1 MNRKISTVASPSFQC
16 RVATHVTAHKH
27 HIENRTNKKWLT
39 PFFVFGLTRAPQ
51 RSEGLDRKNTV
62 VGQFRG
68 KAATS
73 LNEQFGKIAALTRW
87 K

>member
-16 RVATHVTAHKH
+16 RVAAHVTAHKH

-39 PFFVFGLTRAPQ
+39 PFFVLGLARAPK
-51 RSEGLDRKNTV
+51 SSGGLDRTYTV
-62 VGQFRG
+62 VGKYRG

-73 LNEQFGKIAALTRW
+73 LNEQFGKIAALTR
-87 K
+87 